1 MKVKNDHRG
10 LFAFSD
16 LSWNQQIDP
25 IAERAKMSIGISKKI
40 LEDFKDV
47 WYRENIVLW
56 SC

>member
-47 WYRENIVLW
+47 
-56 SC
+56 